1 MCGEPQRPEIW
12 RDDFPWDGEG
22 FRLKNIL
29 IRRTVTHRALKGH
42 STVFNI
48 TFIISNFA
56 HLHINQKIL
65 RKINPLFSFFSVY
78 RILSN

>member
-1 MCGEPQRPEIW
+1 MGSVLLLGYPP
-12 RDDFPWDGEG
+12 DPPKG
-22 FRLKNIL
+22 
-29 IRRTVTHRALKGH
+29 TAAHRALKGH

-65 RKINPLFSFFSVY
+65 RKINPMFSFFSVY